1 MTLKQ
6 FYGLLVPS
14 GSNRRVEHRSS
25 SSESGVTCISRDAFY
40 RAFPVN
46 LDVALF
52 VFCTSELIAPRKWRN
67 SMHWL
72 SPSPP
77 RCEPLPIPAPLP
89 DSTPRPSAAFPHH
102 QLQNV
107 RNPPPNTSPEED
119 PPLTLS
125 TAYTARL
132 SAIDA
137 NPLNRA
143 FTDIFASRLATELG
157 AAPPPASEG
166 YAAVMRLVS
175 ALSARSAGDN
185 AALTAAAVRVLDS
198 VFPAWLP
205 PAFVVVF
212 SRPMPRLA
220 IWLNAVVTVAV
231 CQWLMGPSQLGATGE
246 DEGGV
251 VVEIERCRYLEE
263 SGCVGVCLHSC
274 KEATETFFA
283 ANMGLPLYIEPD
295 FEDYSCKFNFGV
307 KPPPVAEQA
316 CFDEPCF
323 VSCSGAR
330 AELGR
335 SSGEISQP
343 ICSPAVKK

>member
-1 MTLKQ
+1 MIKKPPRIL
-6 FYGLLVPS
+6 
-14 GSNRRVEHRSS
+14 SS
-25 SSESGVTCISRDAFY
+25 SGTL
-40 RAFPVN
+40 AFPAN
-46 LDVALF
+46 SAVALL
-52 VFCTSELIAPRKWRN
+52 VFCTSSLIAAGQWRN
-67 SMHWL
+67 SNHWL

-77 RCEPLPIPAPLP
+77 RCQPYPISAPLP
-89 DSTPRPSAAFPHH
+89 DFAPRPSAAFPHR

-107 RNPPPNTSPEED
+107 RNPPPTTSPEEYHS
-119 PPLTLS
+119 LTLF

-143 FTDIFASRLATELG
+143 FTHIFASRLATELG

-175 ALSARSAGDN
+175 ALSVRSAGDN

-212 SRPMPRLA
+212 SRPMPRIA

-231 CQWLMGPSQLGATGE
+231 CQWLMGPSQLGETRE

-295 FEDYSCKFNFGV
+295 FEDYSCKFKFGV
-307 KPPPVAEQA
+307 QPPPVADQA

-323 VSCSGAR
+323 VSCRGAR

-335 SSGEISQP
+335 SSREISQP
-343 ICSPAVKK
+343 VCSPTVKK